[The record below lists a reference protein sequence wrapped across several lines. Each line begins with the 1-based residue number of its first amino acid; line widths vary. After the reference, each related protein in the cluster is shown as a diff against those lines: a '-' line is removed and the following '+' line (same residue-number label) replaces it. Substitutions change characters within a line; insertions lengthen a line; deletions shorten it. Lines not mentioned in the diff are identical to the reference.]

1 MIMKRPVIIILC
13 GAVLGLLAGT
23 GVYFTR
29 TAPQRAM
36 MCCEQPELAWLQ
48 QKFQLTDAQ
57 FTRVKKLHT
66 DYLAHCAE
74 LCTRI
79 AATNEL
85 VRAQISTATNVTA
98 ETEQLLASAAQLR
111 VECQKRMLEECF
123 AVSREMSPEQGKR
136 YCAWVQD
143 EILAMP
149 QEQMEQMSSHAAHGH

>member
-1 MIMKRPVIIILC
+1 MKRPLIIILC
-13 GAVLGLLAGT
+13 GAALGVLAGAA
-23 GVYFTR
+23 VYFAQ

-123 AVSREMSPEQGKR
+123 AVGREMSPEQGKL
-136 YCAWVQD
+136 YLAWMQE

-149 QEQMEQMSSHAAHGH
+149 QEQMDQMSSHAAHGH

>member
-1 MIMKRPVIIILC
+1 MKRAVIIILC
-13 GAVLGLLAGT
+13 GAVLGLLAGA
-23 GVYFTR
+23 GIYYAR

-48 QKFQLTDAQ
+48 QKFQLTVDQ

-79 AATNEL
+79 TATNEL
-85 VRAQISTATNVTA
+85 VRAQVATVTNVTA

-123 AVSREMSPEQGKR
+123 AVSREMSPEQAKN

-149 QEQMEQMSSHAAHGH
+149 LDQMEQMSSHSAHGH